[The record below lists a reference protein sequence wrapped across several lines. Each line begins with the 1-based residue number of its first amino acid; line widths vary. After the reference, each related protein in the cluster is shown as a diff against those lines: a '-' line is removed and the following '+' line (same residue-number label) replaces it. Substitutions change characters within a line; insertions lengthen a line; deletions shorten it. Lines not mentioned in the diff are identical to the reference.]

1 MVYNI
6 TVKKFGGKMQS
17 MLEQIIEMIASQLKK
32 DAEQIAP
39 ETSIMDDL
47 GADSLDVVE
56 LLMAIEETF
65 GVTVPDEDVQG
76 LKTVRDIV
84 NYVEDRQ

>member
-1 MVYNI
+1 
-6 TVKKFGGKMQS
+6 
-17 MLEQIIEMIASQLKK
+17 MLEQIIEIISEQLKK
-32 DAEQIAP
+32 DAEEITP
-39 ETSIMDDL
+39 ETNIMDDL

-65 GVTVPDEDVQG
+65 GVSVPDEDVQG

-84 NYVEDRQ
+84 NYVEENQ